1 MKSQV
6 EDAIRERKYRKA
18 MDTYRS
24 ELHALEERLL
34 REMRD
39 PANLVALGLPPAM
52 PETSLRILAKTFKEF
67 PHIVLDFPG
76 ELFFCA
82 IHLFDDGVKFHVL
95 LSQQLF
101 RCAHARCKESLL
113 LVQRP

>member
-24 ELHALEERLL
+24 KLHVLEERLL

-39 PANLVALGLPPAM
+39 QTNLVALGLPPAM
-52 PETSLRILAKTFKEF
+52 PETSLRILAKTR
-67 PHIVLDFPG
+67 
-76 ELFFCA
+76 A
-82 IHLFDDGVKFHVL
+82 
-95 LSQQLF
+95 LSQMGQAQPN
-101 RCAHARCKESLL
+101 RMKPAN
-113 LVQRP
+113 P